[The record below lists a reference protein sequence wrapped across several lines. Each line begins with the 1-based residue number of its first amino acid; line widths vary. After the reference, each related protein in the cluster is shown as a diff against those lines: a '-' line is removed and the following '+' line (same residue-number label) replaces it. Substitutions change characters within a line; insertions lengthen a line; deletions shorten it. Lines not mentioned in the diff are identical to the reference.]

1 MAKNEEKELFTEY
14 DITTSARDFSLSNIV
29 DLIDSGQ
36 IEIPLFQREY
46 VWKDKDASKLIDSLI
61 LNLPI
66 PEVFL
71 FMDEQDSKLKV
82 VDGQQRLMSVYF
94 YIKQRFPKDDMA
106 RTSMH
111 NLVNYQTTLL
121 QNAIQNEKL
130 FKLFRLT
137 FDEDYQS
144 KYEKKLFSELPEDLQ
159 MKLKLR
165 RSIRAQVL
173 RQNKPDDGGSAMFE
187 VFNRLNT
194 TSRPLNAQEVRASL
208 FYCDF
213 YVMMQKLNG
222 NSLWRQ
228 LQGKESTALRG
239 KDIEHIL
246 TAFAFLENVD
256 MYNGKKKQFLN
267 KYSQASKKFDA
278 PKIKK
283 LETLFVDFLNAYVE
297 VYKQN
302 LPQNK
307 FSILEFE
314 TIFTILCEDAYKN
327 NGDIIV
333 DINKIK
339 ALLSDTTFK
348 SCVSK
353 DTSTVANVE
362 RKLDIAR
369 KILL

>member
-1 MAKNEEKELFTEY
+1 
-14 DITTSARDFSLSNIV
+14 
-29 DLIDSGQ
+29 
-36 IEIPLFQREY
+36 
-46 VWKDKDASKLIDSLI
+46 
-61 LNLPI
+61 
-66 PEVFL
+66 
-71 FMDEQDSKLKV
+71 
-82 VDGQQRLMSVYF
+82 
-94 YIKQRFPKDDMA
+94 
-106 RTSMH
+106 
-111 NLVNYQTTLL
+111 
-121 QNAIQNEKL
+121 L